1 MRKHARSGG
10 GRVKAHSPGD
20 AMEFKS
26 LNSTVVSTAP
36 LPPTA
41 RITLKQE
48 THTINHWL
56 LCHIESNGHASKA
69 SFRVLNLESMGGLWD
84 MGWVFEPLEIIGK
97 IMRSCFWGQGLKLSL
112 ASQSALWS
120 NNNNNNKKTKNFC
133 TDKFTVLYLEIY
145 STFNLKAC

>member
-1 MRKHARSGG
+1 M
-10 GRVKAHSPGD
+10 KAHSPGD

-69 SFRVLNLESMGGLWD
+69 SFRVLNLESMD
-84 MGWVFEPLEIIGK
+84 PCCTHTRDPWV
-97 IMRSCFWGQGLKLSL
+97 
-112 ASQSALWS
+112 
-120 NNNNNNKKTKNFC
+120 
-133 TDKFTVLYLEIY
+133 KFRVSLYLNE
-145 STFNLKAC
+145 KDR